1 MKEKIAQ
8 LISNNVEGIEMS
20 DIIASIEIPPRPDMG
35 DFAFPCFRLA
45 KVLRKAP
52 NMIAA
57 DIKEAIGDVDFIE
70 KIDVAGA
77 YLNFYIKK
85 DVFVK
90 TMIEAA
96 NTDDFGKSDIGEG
109 QTICIDY
116 SSPNVA
122 KNFHVGH
129 LRTTIIGNSLY
140 KIHSKLGYNVVRIN
154 HLGDWGTQ
162 FGKLIV
168 AYKAWGSKEAV
179 EKDGISELMKLYV
192 KFHEEADK
200 NPELV
205 DEARAWFNKMEN
217 GDEEALS
224 IWQWFKDIS
233 LVEYKRTYNLLGMDF
248 DYYLG
253 ESFYRDKCQAVV
265 DRSEADMAFGV
276 HLGNIEGHFHGHCG
290 RVLSESNGRRQ
301 DIEFQVLCS
310 GKGAA

>member
-20 DIIASIEIPPRPDMG
+20 DIMASIEIPPRPDMG

-109 QTICIDY
+109 KTICIDY

-140 KIHSKLGYNVVRIN
+140 KIHSKLGYN
-154 HLGDWGTQ
+154 
-162 FGKLIV
+162 
-168 AYKAWGSKEAV
+168 
-179 EKDGISELMKLYV
+179 
-192 KFHEEADK
+192 
-200 NPELV
+200 
-205 DEARAWFNKMEN
+205 
-217 GDEEALS
+217 
-224 IWQWFKDIS
+224 S
-233 LVEYKRTYNLLGMDF
+233 LE
-248 DYYLG
+248 
-253 ESFYRDKCQAVV
+253 
-265 DRSEADMAFGV
+265 
-276 HLGNIEGHFHGHCG
+276 
-290 RVLSESNGRRQ
+290 
-301 DIEFQVLCS
+301 
-310 GKGAA
+310 